1 MRYEQKLLL
10 LPIQNA
16 WEKIKGEPTS
26 APDDIPNVWQ
36 MVREE
41 RWRREDSTRLEAKD
55 FFTKLHVQIKNDPS
69 AIRKSYGRG
78 TTITHDVFFKTDDT
92 NFVFLKH
99 IQEPDS
105 AIIVIHIAQL
115 TKDDERGPSM
125 QYPDRFEIEDNGSF
139 THFRLKKSPERV
151 GLDQK
156 VHATNLDC
164 YSVLLRGDVPASM
177 NICTDA
183 ISAYIAP
190 PLPIDPT

>member
-1 MRYEQKLLL
+1 MFKSKMIPLLQERAMGGARL
-10 LPIQNA
+10 LR
-16 WEKIKGEPTS
+16 
-26 APDDIPNVWQ
+26 
-36 MVREE
+36 MM
-41 RWRREDSTRLEAKD
+41 
-55 FFTKLHVQIKNDPS
+55 F
-69 AIRKSYGRG
+69 
-78 TTITHDVFFKTDDT
+78 FFKTDDT

>member
-1 MRYEQKLLL
+1 MLYEQEILLISL
-10 LPIQNA
+10 RDAWKRIKDRPNA
-16 WEKIKGEPTS
+16 T
-26 APDDIPNVWQ
+26 PDDIPNAWQ

-41 RWRREDSTRLEAKD
+41 RWRREDLTRLEAKD
-55 FFTKLHVQIKNDPS
+55 LFARLNAQIKNDPS
-69 AIRKSYGRG
+69 ATRKSYGRG
-78 TTITHDVFFKTDDT
+78 TTITRDVFFKTNDT

-139 THFRLKKSPERV
+139 THFRLKKAPERV

-164 YSVLLRGDVPASM
+164 YSVLLKGDVPASM